1 MKKSLFSRILS
12 IGLVLCMA
20 VAMLPTVFAADAGYT
35 IVYDFISNYQDGVPY
50 TSGENNFFTHKGLN
64 EVSTYE
70 KSNGFW
76 KFDAMEGSLSVNHC
90 YNPSTPANNGLRA
103 YCGAGHTWFSIK
115 INVPVSDTYDVIL
128 GYDSNEKFDPACQ
141 IYILDGNAT
150 ADDIAA
156 NISVGTNLIGSVNCT
171 NGKQDGTQKTT
182 VGSKELSA
190 GEHTVVFHASTEK
203 ELRLHSFSLS
213 SGAGTVAMSAT
224 AGASKTSLDPSL
236 SGDSAL
242 VSVSSVMY
250 SDTTSKTDGI
260 EATDFAY
267 ISRDTSRATVDAN
280 GVVTVNPA
288 APDGEVSV
296 DVVLKENNSFV
307 LDTVVFTVA
316 ASECSDAK
324 FVYDFKT
331 NYSSDI
337 PYTEAEKGFFT
348 ASTNLVDTYEKTNG
362 FWKFALLDGSVW
374 VNREYSESN
383 HANDGYIIY
392 WSGEWFAIKIRVPV
406 SDIYKT
412 SVGYNANNKFEKN
425 LEVYLLDGDADN
437 AAVAESIANGENK
450 LGTVDCT
457 TGKEDGTQ
465 KKTLSSVK
473 LDAGEYLVVFR
484 APSKTYLRLYE
495 FALTAGDG
503 SRTVPMS
510 AEISASDV
518 EVGKTSDISLDKV
531 YLSDATTSTSADGI
545 TYESSD
551 SSVLLVSGNTAAGKK
566 AGKADIYAK
575 YNGETIGKT
584 SVSVSEAAVSDKVS
598 FAVTA
603 TNDAEISVNGIS
615 YNGAVDS
622 VVPGS
627 LVTVTAPEV
636 QGYKF
641 RYWKSGYQNGRY
653 VSSEPEYSFRLVTHT
668 FLTAVYDKE
677 NTDSPQVEFFNG
689 NGAFIETVNV
699 AKGALFGDN
708 KIANPSL
715 TGFAF
720 TGWSLEDSYVING
733 DTRAVALYNEIG
745 KSVGGAVKVNG
756 VPVENPTY
764 DKKVEITVPGATCWK
779 RDGKVVAFGES
790 YTHYIW
796 DATEIT
802 SSDEAIEKTPI
813 VVLENTTVDG
823 AYMIEYDA
831 AGYEIVE
838 AGIVFGAD
846 DATVGSCTSKAT
858 SQKNASHGQFTAKPS
873 GSESAA
879 RGYIIYKDGS
889 TNRVVYSK

>member
-12 IGLVLCMA
+12 MILVVCMVIA
-20 VAMLPTVFAADAGYT
+20 YVPSAFAEDAGYT
-35 IVYDFISNYQDGVPY
+35 IVYDFIANYQDGVPY
-50 TSGENNFFTHKGLN
+50 TSGENNFFTYKGLN

-76 KFDAMEGSLSVNHC
+76 KFDAMEGTLSVNHC
-90 YNPSTPANNGLRA
+90 YNPATPANNGLRA
-103 YCGAGHTWFSIK
+103 YCADGRTWFSIK
-115 INVPVSDTYDVIL
+115 IKVPVPDTYDVIL
-128 GYDSNEKFDPACQ
+128 GYDSNNAFDPACE
-141 IYILDGNAT
+141 IYILGGNAT
-150 ADDIAA
+150 VEDIAA
-156 NISVGTNLIGSVNCT
+156 SIAEGTNLIGSVNCT

-190 GEHTVVFHASTEK
+190 GVHTVVFRASNGK
-203 ELRLHSFSLS
+203 NLRLHSFSLS
-213 SGAGTVAMSAT
+213 SGESSVPMSIA
-224 AGASKTSLDPSL
+224 ASASKLTLDPL
-236 SGDSAL
+236 ITGDSAL
-242 VSVSSVMY
+242 ISVNAVIY

-260 EATDFAY
+260 AASDFAY
-267 ISRDTSRATVDAN
+267 VSRDTSRATADAN

-296 DVVLKENNSFV
+296 DIVLKENTSYI
-307 LDTVVFTVA
+307 LDTVVFAVA
-316 ASECSDAK
+316 SSECSDVK
-324 FVYDFKT
+324 LVYDFKS
-331 NYSSDI
+331 NYSSDV
-337 PYTEAEKGFFT
+337 PYTESGKGFFS
-348 ASTNLVDTYEKTNG
+348 ASANLVDTYEKTNG

-425 LEVYLLDGDADN
+425 LEVYLLGGDADN

-457 TGKEDGTQ
+457 QGKYDGTQ

-503 SRTVPMS
+503 SVSVPMS

-518 EVGKTSDISLDKV
+518 EVGKISSISLDKA
-531 YLSDATTSTSADGI
+531 YMSDATTATSADGI

-551 SSVLLVSGNTAAGKK
+551 SSVLLVSENIAAGKK

-584 SVSVSEAAVSDKVS
+584 SVSVSEAKLSENVS

-603 TNDAEISVNGIS
+603 TNGAEVSVSGID

-622 VVPGS
+622 VAPGKT
-627 LVTVTAPEV
+627 VTVSAPEID
-636 QGYKF
+636 GYKF
-641 RYWKSGYQNGRY
+641 RYWKSGYENGRY
-653 VSSEPEYSFRLVTHT
+653 VSSESEYSFRLVTHT
-668 FLTAVYDKE
+668 YITAVYDKIE
-677 NTDSPQVEFFNG
+677 DGKATLEFFNG
-689 NGAFIETVNV
+689 NGAFIEGKSVSI
-699 AKGALFGDN
+699 GASFGDN
-708 KIANPSL
+708 KISNPSL
-715 TGFAF
+715 TGFTF
-720 TGWSLEDSYVING
+720 LNWSIEDDELINA
-733 DTRAVALYNEIG
+733 DTRAVAIYDENG
-745 KSVGGAVKVNG
+745 KAVSGSVTVDGT
-756 VPVENPTY
+756 PEENVTY
-764 DKKVEITVPGATCWK
+764 DKKITAHKSGATHWI
-779 RDGKVVAFGES
+779 RDGRVVAFGES
-790 YTHYIW
+790 YTHYVW
-796 DATEIT
+796 DATAIT
-802 SSDEAIEKTPI
+802 SSDKAIEKAPI
-813 VVLENTTVDG
+813 VVLEDTTVDG

-831 AGYEIVE
+831 AGFEIVE
-838 AGIVFGAD
+838 VGIVFGNA

-858 SQKNASHGQFTAKPS
+858 SQRNASHGQFTAKPT
-873 GSESAA
+873 GGESAA
-879 RGYIIYKDGS
+879 RGYMIYKDGS
-889 TNRVVYSK
+889 ANRVVYSK